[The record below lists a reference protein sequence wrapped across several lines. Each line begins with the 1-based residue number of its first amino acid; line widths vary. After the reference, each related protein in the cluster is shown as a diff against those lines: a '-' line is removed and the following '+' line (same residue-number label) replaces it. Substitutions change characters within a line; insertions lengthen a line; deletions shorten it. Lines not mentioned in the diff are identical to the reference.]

1 VTMPIGEAQRAM
13 AERLR
18 PDVWGFIRCLWLI
31 PVFLLLTGC
40 PVPPA
45 ATSLPLGLPPI
56 ATAGGAQITSGT
68 QVKLSQ
74 PNFRLIRAD
83 IVGSSTGFKLL
94 GIFTFKSPEYA
105 EAITR
110 LYKKAGISIGKAQ
123 TLVNVVYEQTQPYFI
138 LFSLPKITVRAD
150 LVEFRESRP

>member
-1 VTMPIGEAQRAM
+1 MTMPIGEAQRAM

-18 PDVWGFIRCLWLI
+18 PDVWRFMRYLWL
-31 PVFLLLTGC
+31 VSVLLLLTGC

-45 ATSLPLGLPPI
+45 ATSLPLSLPPI
-56 ATAGGAQITSGT
+56 AAAGGAQITSGT

-74 PNFRLIRAD
+74 PNFRLVRAD

-123 TLVNVVYEQTQPYFI
+123 TLVNVVYEQTQSYFI